1 MWLCRRTKEIGK
13 LMTNIPLDHVHDVS
27 GRETHRLTALH
38 PAPEFVKSA
47 AVERL
52 NGDDTLPRHLYA
64 DQHNK
69 LYPCHTA
76 PATWMSALFFA
87 DKQAQFEEKRAES
100 IRARIQQAAEYFGIA
115 GLIGGLEKS
124 ASAEAAVSDD
134 DFGVVWVDTNGRKER
149 HWPLRNANEVKF
161 AAAHF
166 KRYRD
171 EFVFEDRHRIAT
183 KILEKAAQFNADTS
197 EAEGALELAAGY
209 GMCAAKVASQMLKDR
224 VRLTQR
230 QYGDLASE
238 LSKLAEAVDQNPER
252 AREVATRL
260 KLASAVDNFDRS
272 THLYRLYD
280 AGGLPRP
287 EEVLFAVTEK
297 VARDFLN
304 ENVETTTGN
313 VYALDDLEKLAV
325 EDVRAYLGDEFAEA
339 VSAGGVYM
347 DRDKLAAIVPTL
359 DRGMAT
365 TLDQLMA
372 EKQAAVVAR
381 NPAAED
387 LLSLD
392 RLYEM
397 AAQEEV

>member
-1 MWLCRRTKEIGK
+1 
-13 LMTNIPLDHVHDVS
+13 MTNIPLDHVHDVS

-87 DKQAQFEEKRAES
+87 DKQAQFEEKRAER

-124 ASAEAAVSDD
+124 ASAEDAVSDD

-171 EFVFEDRHRIAT
+171 EFVFEDRNRIAT

-252 AREVATRL
+252 ARDMETRL

-325 EDVRAYLGDEFAEA
+325 EDVRAYLGDEFADA

-365 TLDQLMA
+365 TLDQLMS
-372 EKQAAVVAR
+372 EKQASVVAR

-387 LLSLD
+387 LLTLD
-392 RLYEM
+392 RLFEL
-397 AAQEEV
+397 AAQEEA

>member
-1 MWLCRRTKEIGK
+1 
-13 LMTNIPLDHVHDVS
+13 MTNIPLDHVHDVS

-392 RLYEM
+392 RLYEL

>member
-1 MWLCRRTKEIGK
+1 
-13 LMTNIPLDHVHDVS
+13 MTNIPLDHVHDVS

-87 DKQAQFEEKRAES
+87 DKQAQFEEKRAEN

-124 ASAEAAVSDD
+124 AAAEDAVSDD

-197 EAEGALELAAGY
+197 EAEGTLELAAGY

-372 EKQAAVVAR
+372 EKQASVVAR

-392 RLYEM
+392 RLYEL
-397 AAQEEV
+397 AAQPEN